1 MSKILCIIDGM
12 TDPEFSIGCYPNLSR
27 MYLTR
32 YVDTAQGQE
41 PESLGC
47 ILRLLG
53 AKKIPPFLRGYAE
66 ALGYGIPVNTNDL
79 ILRGSWFALDGDGRC
94 TVPTSAPESLQ
105 EANGCKYYP
114 LGQYKSLLIFPGMAT
129 FVSDLITYPPYACE
143 GLPAGQFCPQGCDA
157 VAQFFQSQLTK
168 EKCLIPWG
176 QSVSQSMP
184 QFSQK
189 AAVICGTPIV
199 KGIAQLL
206 GMDIISVLEATG
218 DVDTDLL
225 AKSGAA
231 LDAAK
236 QYPFVLLH
244 LNGADEAA
252 HRQDAAEKR
261 AFLQKIDEVVI
272 PLLLQSWHD
281 VTITADHGT
290 DPVNGVHTGSLQPVF
305 CNKPQKTDEKQAK
318 KPSVILE
325 EIGKTEDQRRL
336 WSIQQLR
343 KKADEVGRLPTKA
356 DFEPIDKIR
365 IKAALGPW
373 PRALEAAGLKEP
385 REKKKAK
392 SH

>member
-12 TDPEFSIGCYPNLSR
+12 TDPGFRIADYQNLSR
-27 MYLTR
+27 MYLTKHI
-32 YVDTAQGQE
+32 DTTKGQE

-53 AKKIPPFLRGYAE
+53 VKKVPAFLRGYAE

-94 TVPTSAPESLQ
+94 AAPTSAPKSLKES
-105 EANGCKYYP
+105 NGCQYYP
-114 LGQYKSLLIFPGMAT
+114 LGQYKSLLIFPGMAS

-143 GLPAGQFCPQGCDA
+143 GLPAEQFCPQGCDA
-157 VAQFFQSQLTK
+157 VARFFQSQLTK

-189 AAVICGTPIV
+189 AAVVCGTPIV

-206 GMDIISVLEATG
+206 GMDIIPVPDATG
-218 DVDTDLL
+218 DIDTDLL
-225 AKSGAA
+225 AKAGAA

-236 QYPFVLLH
+236 QFPFVLLH

-261 AFLQKIDEVVI
+261 AFLHRIDEVVI
-272 PLLLQSWHD
+272 PLLLKSWHD
-281 VTITADHGT
+281 VAITADHGT
-290 DPVNGVHTGSLQPVF
+290 DPVNGVHIGGLQPVF
-305 CNKPQKTDEKQAK
+305 CNKPKKSDEKRVG
-318 KPSVILE
+318 KPSMIHE
-325 EIGKTEDQRRL
+325 EIGNTEDQRRI

-343 KKADEVGRLPTKA
+343 KKADEVGRIPTKA
-356 DFEPIDKIR
+356 DFEPIEKIR
-365 IKAALGPW
+365 IKSALGPW

-385 REKKKAK
+385 REKKK
-392 SH
+392 

>member
-12 TDPEFSIGCYPNLSR
+12 TDPGFRIADYPNLSR
-27 MYLTR
+27 MYLTKHI
-32 YVDTAQGQE
+32 DTTKGQE

-53 AKKIPPFLRGYAE
+53 VKKVPAHLRGYAE

-79 ILRGSWFALDGDGRC
+79 ILRGSWFTLDGDGRC
-94 TVPTSAPESLQ
+94 TVPTSAPEILN
-105 EANGCKYYP
+105 ETNGCQYYP
-114 LGQYKSLLIFPGMAT
+114 LGQYKSLLVFPGMAT
-129 FVSDLITYPPYACE
+129 FVSDLITHPPYACE
-143 GLPAGQFCPQGCDA
+143 GLPAEQFCPQGCDA
-157 VAQFFQSQLTK
+157 VAQIFQSQLTK

-176 QSVSQSMP
+176 QSVSKSIP
-184 QFSQK
+184 LFAQK
-189 AAVICGTPIV
+189 AAVVCGTPIV

-206 GMDIISVLEATG
+206 GMDIIPVPNATG
-218 DVDTDLL
+218 DVDTNLL
-225 AKSGAA
+225 AKAVAA

-261 AFLQKIDEVVI
+261 AFMQKIDEVVI

-281 VTITADHGT
+281 VAVTADHGS
-290 DPVNGVHTGSLQPVF
+290 DPVNGVHIGGLQPVF
-305 CNKPQKTDEKQAK
+305 SNKPKKPDEKQAR
-318 KPSVILE
+318 KPSNIHK
-325 EIGKTEDQRRL
+325 EIGNTEDQRRI

-343 KKADEVGRLPTKA
+343 KKADEVGRIPTKA

-365 IKAALGPW
+365 IKTALGPW

-385 REKKKAK
+385 KEKKTANRR
-392 SH
+392 